1 MKNIFYTIPIF
12 LISKSIYIALYGE
25 FVFSITD
32 VLDYLSIRSLF
43 GLIIFCSIYVLCYF
57 IERVMLP
64 NIFMFVNT
72 KKRSKSFFDANKSAD
87 KTLNKIYSENPLYSI
102 NKGNKLFY
110 LKEFMFIP
118 ICIVLW
124 AIAFYST
131 FSLIIIPLT
140 VISVLFYVR
149 IINTH
154 LNK

>member
-1 MKNIFYTIPIF
+1 
-12 LISKSIYIALYGE
+12 
-25 FVFSITD
+25 
-32 VLDYLSIRSLF
+32 
-43 GLIIFCSIYVLCYF
+43 
-57 IERVMLP
+57 MLP